1 LREMAKFLSFM
12 ATILIITTAFT
23 GCLNQTDEDIIKI
36 AYKTQD
42 EYNDASANPQL
53 LADFIT
59 AQSGFTVELYPISSD
74 IAAIEA
80 LRFGHADIAFLD
92 GGAAFIAWKQ
102 HGLDVILANQNSDG
116 STFYTAQA
124 WVLKNSSIQSLE
136 DLEGKNSCH
145 TGWLKSAGMLMPMGY
160 LINNGLIEVSEE
172 SDDIDSLR
180 TIIENHFGTA
190 TIPEKGNLYYGYS
203 GGFRCMTEGVGD
215 VAFVKSTSYE
225 DHCEGNDWCLDR
237 SEYRLLSPAFG
248 RVPSHPMMINM
259 EIMSQ
264 EKMDVITDAFLALNS
279 AEGGSEILE
288 GVLNTQGISE
298 VTTESHLASY
308 SDSIGT
314 IPGIANFFDEKY
326 GS

>member
-1 LREMAKFLSFM
+1 MAKFLSFVI
-12 ATILIITTAFT
+12 TLIIIATAFS
-23 GCLNQTDEDIIKI
+23 GCLKQSDEDVIRI

-42 EYNDASANPQL
+42 DYNDASANPQL
-53 LADFIT
+53 LVDFI
-59 AQSGFTVELYPISSD
+59 AAESGFNVELYPISSD

-116 STFYTAQA
+116 STFYIAQA
-124 WVLKNSSIQSLE
+124 WVLENSSIQSLE

-160 LINNGLIEVSEE
+160 MINNGLIDVSEE
-172 SDDIDSLR
+172 SSEIDSLR

-190 TIPEKGNLYYGYS
+190 TIPEKGDLYYGYS

-215 VAFVKSTSYE
+215 VAFAKSTSFE

-248 RVPSHPMMINM
+248 RVPSHPMMVNM
-259 EIMSQ
+259 DIASQ
-264 EKMDVITDAFLALNS
+264 EKIDVIVDVFLALNS
-279 AEGGSEILE
+279 VEGGSEILA
-288 GVLNTQGISE
+288 GVLNTPGISE
-298 VTTESHLASY
+298 VTTEVHLGSY
-308 SDSIGT
+308 SDAIGA

-326 GS
+326 DS